1 MHLQKIHYLTVDL
14 DVWVK
19 VTRHVYQL
27 SQLVVTASG
36 TKFESATSYGFRDN
50 AFTRKYII

>member
-36 TKFESATSYGFRDN
+36 TKFEGAASYGFRDN